1 MKIVDFNKAKKY
13 EDIAIISFL
22 FFLTFSVAGYFS
34 TLGIDPHH
42 DGIMFK
48 PAIDFAEGKIL
59 FKESFTQ
66 YGALTTILQGVS
78 LILFGKYLIVIKLLT
93 ALFYSLIATLLYLI
107 WKNVIPKYLAL
118 ISCLIWLLL
127 APYFVWPFLAWSSV
141 YALFFQM
148 LSLYLLILFI
158 KKSKKYLLFM
168 SGFSAALCFWCRQPV
183 GIFLI
188 CAITIF
194 IIVYCQYKRDYLK
207 SKIITIVSPMFG
219 AIVCTSL
226 FIFWLLINGAIY
238 DWYLQ
243 SIKAIYLFASSHS
256 ISLLS
261 TSSPGASTSSP
272 ATSTSSPGAL
282 TSSPGALTNSPATST
297 SSPATST
304 SSPGALTSSPG
315 TSTSSPGALTSSPG
329 ISTISPGIFKV
340 INNVFLPFY
349 VGRIQATA
357 QIALVRIVWTIIP
370 IINIIIFLALIKSL
384 KSNQR
389 NPNNEIIM
397 AILIISF
404 ASLLQNYPI
413 PCIRHMYWAE
423 TPMIGMVIYG
433 YREIINKKSIN
444 KKSML
449 LILLIFIT
457 FSPDMIF
464 RVYQGYEKIKKYNV
478 SFEYPPVLLGIK
490 SYSDD
495 VTLQKKIAKKISEY
509 YNKSGSAGII
519 NLTGDALYLT
529 YIKDNKYFHKIY
541 INWLNNLY
549 PDYCEKLNKKIVND
563 RPIILKSIK
572 DQAIPGYI
580 TAVRFEIPKF
590 ELLYPCEN
598 YTTKVDGEYPYK
610 NCK

>member
-22 FFLTFSVAGYFS
+22 FFLTFAVAGYFS

-42 DGIMFK
+42 DGIMLK

-93 ALFYSLIATLLYLI
+93 ALFYSLIAALLYLI
-107 WKNVIPKYLAL
+107 WKNVIPRYLAL

-127 APYFVWPFLAWSSV
+127 APYFVYPFLAWSSV

-158 KKSKKYLLFM
+158 KKYKKCLLFM

-194 IIVYCQYKRDYLK
+194 VIIYCLYNRVYLE
-207 SKIITIVSPMFG
+207 SKIITIASPIFG
-219 AIVCTSL
+219 FIVCTSL
-226 FIFWLLINGAIY
+226 FIFWLLINSAIY

-243 SIKAIYLFASSHS
+243 SIKAVYVYALSSGIDS
-256 ISLLS
+256 FPTGS
-261 TSSPGASTSSP
+261 TGST
-272 ATSTSSPGAL
+272 G
-282 TSSPGALTNSPATST
+282 
-297 SSPATST
+297 
-304 SSPGALTSSPG
+304 
-315 TSTSSPGALTSSPG
+315 
-329 ISTISPGIFKV
+329 STISTGSTGIFK
-340 INNVFLPFY
+340 IITNVFFPFY

-389 NPNNEIIM
+389 NPNNEIIA

-404 ASLLQNYPI
+404 ASLLQNYPV

-423 TPMIGMVIYG
+423 TPMIGMVIYW
-433 YREIINKKSIN
+433 YREIINKKSAN
-444 KKSML
+444 KKSIL

-495 VTLQKKIAKKISEY
+495 VALQKEIAEKMLKY
-509 YNKSGSAGII
+509 YNKSGSAGMI

-529 YIKDNKYFHKIY
+529 YIKDNNYFHKIY
-541 INWLNNLY
+541 INWLNKLY

-563 RPIILKSIK
+563 RPIILKLIK
-572 DQAIPGYI
+572 DQAIPGYMPG
-580 TAVRFEIPKF
+580 VRFNPNLYRLFPMSEF

-598 YTTKVDGEYPYK
+598 YTTKVDGEWPYK
-610 NCK
+610 SCK

>member
-22 FFLTFSVAGYFS
+22 FFLTFSLAGYFS

-42 DGIMFK
+42 DGIMLK

-93 ALFYSLIATLLYLI
+93 SLFYSLIATLLYLI

-148 LSLYLLILFI
+148 LSLYLIILFI
-158 KKSKKYLLFM
+158 KKHKKYLLFM

-194 IIVYCQYKRDYLK
+194 IIVYCLYKRGYLE
-207 SKIITIVSPMFG
+207 SKIITIVSPIFG
-219 AIVCTSL
+219 FIVCTSL

-243 SIKAIYLFASSHS
+243 SIKAPYLFASTTS
-256 ISLLS
+256 ISGLS
-261 TSSPGASTSSP
+261 TSST
-272 ATSTSSPGAL
+272 GAL
-282 TSSPGALTNSPATST
+282 TSST
-297 SSPATST
+297 
-304 SSPGALTSSPG
+304 GALTSS
-315 TSTSSPGALTSSPG
+315 T
-329 ISTISPGIFKV
+329 GIFKV
-340 INNVFLPFY
+340 INNVFFPCY
-349 VGRIQATA
+349 VGRYQATA

-384 KSNQR
+384 KSKQLNIH
-389 NPNNEIIM
+389 NGIIA
-397 AILIISF
+397 AILIVSF

-423 TPMIGMVIYG
+423 TPMIGMVIYW
-433 YREIINKKSIN
+433 YREIINKNSVN
-444 KKSML
+444 KKSIL

-495 VTLQKKIAKKISEY
+495 VALQKEIAEKMLKY
-509 YNKSGSAGII
+509 YNKSESAGII
-519 NLTGDALYLT
+519 NLTGDALYLN
-529 YIKDNKYFHKIY
+529 YIKENDYFHKIY
-541 INWLNNLY
+541 INWLNKLY
-549 PDYCEKLNKKIVND
+549 PDYCEKLNMKIIND
-563 RPIILKSIK
+563 RPIILKSIE
-572 DQAIPGYI
+572 DQAIPGYM
-580 TAVRFEIPKF
+580 TVDRFEKSKF

-598 YTTKVDGEYPYK
+598 YTTKVVGEYPYK